1 MYDKLQ
7 QLGTLHIVG
16 LDQADK
22 EQVFKCIRDRMGR
35 FLTQDDHVL
44 YVETEE
50 EIEKPRYGLTGEA
63 KEVLKDYYNAIHT
76 LLVAQTNFT
85 KSTQVLEEK
94 IEDKS
99 VFLSI
104 IQQVQLPAVKIQ
116 VRTVEEV
123 EQLEG
128 KTYQELTLP
137 DHLPNFTAIDPNATE
152 QMRTMAAYM
161 YFVLYEQITS
171 LKASQTGC
179 ATDFRCQGTRF
190 KRLVTGKRQPSRPG
204 RLSKAKGGS
213 SRTLEEVA
221 KMEGATLPSRERGH
235 PEQQQ
240 QPSQQHQQNLAK
252 VEAKEAEGKESRR
265 LSKILKQAGR
275 TVRLEVRVQD
285 FKRADD
291 SLLYIVFYLRKFLLL
306 GS

>member
-104 IQQVQLPAVKIQ
+104 IQQVQLPAVQIQ

-128 KTYQELTLP
+128 KTYRELTLS

-204 RLSKAKGGS
+204 RLSEAKGGS

-221 KMEGATLPSRERGH
+221 KIKGATPAKQRKRTPRATTAAKPAAPTKSGKGRGKGSR
-235 PEQQQ
+235 
-240 QPSQQHQQNLAK
+240 
-252 VEAKEAEGKESRR
+252 GK
-265 LSKILKQAGR
+265 
-275 TVRLEVRVQD
+275 
-285 FKRADD
+285 
-291 SLLYIVFYLRKFLLL
+291 RK
-306 GS
+306 